1 MTDTDKVQDEA
12 LDPTKPHGPTDTEEE
27 ATAKEF
33 RPQGTPMTVGRPQT
47 PDQDGDGFLTKAG
60 ILRAEDI
67 IVEPVE
73 VPEWGGRVRVK
84 ALSGSE
90 RDAFESSLVVNKGKK
105 SQYTDTR
112 NVRAKLA
119 SMAIVGADG
128 NPLFDQA
135 DVVKLG
141 KKSSAALDRVFSVAM
156 KLSKITDEDLE
167 ELVGNSEPGHSDV
180 S

>member
-1 MTDTDKVQDEA
+1 MDKVPSTPELHQA
-12 LDPTKPHGPTDTEEE
+12 S
-27 ATAKEF
+27 TAPVVPP
-33 RPQGTPMTVGRPQT
+33 RPQAPSM
-47 PDQDGDGFLTKAG
+47 DEDGFLTKAG

-67 IVEPVE
+67 IVEVVE
-73 VPEWGGRVRVK
+73 VPEWGGGRVRVK

-119 SMAIVGADG
+119 AMTIVDKDMAPMFG
-128 NPLFDQA
+128 QA
-135 DVVKLG
+135 DVDRLG

-156 KLSKITDEDLE
+156 KLSKITEEDLE
-167 ELVGNSEPGHSDV
+167 ELAGNSENGHSDA